1 MYFYFIV
8 FENDLK
14 CAEEEDEG
22 EKFEFDSGDDAPE
35 ADRQPIQTAEGDLID
50 LDFKLPDPPGRMM
63 FLKCI

>member
-1 MYFYFIV
+1 MFFYFIV
-8 FENDLK
+8 FENELK
-14 CAEEEDEG
+14 CAEDEEEEEG

-35 ADRQPIQTAEGDLID
+35 ADRQPIQTGDLID